1 MLNHYLIFRL
11 WGFLSVD
18 FKLKSLESGLLNNL
32 LRIKTEQPPD
42 NAGAGWLFI
51 AAAFPDGK

>member
-18 FKLKSLESGLLNNL
+18 FKLKYIEEGVAQQSSQNE
-32 LRIKTEQPPD
+32 TEQPPD

-51 AAAFPDGK
+51 AAAILDGK